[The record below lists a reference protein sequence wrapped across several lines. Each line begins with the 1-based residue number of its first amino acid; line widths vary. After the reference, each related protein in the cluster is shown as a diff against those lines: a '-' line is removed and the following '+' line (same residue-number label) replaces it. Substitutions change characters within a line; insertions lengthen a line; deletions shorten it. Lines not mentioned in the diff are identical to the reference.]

1 MEILDKIPGIIGY
14 ALVNVDDGKVEEVK
28 GSSATAL
35 ADLTAYF
42 SSAGDVMKNS
52 LDMGELKF
60 VSLTYGSNRLV
71 IIPYESKYIGLE
83 VELEKQPQELLEHLK
98 VLPTAPAQPP
108 IEVPRNL
115 ASKVHQI
122 NLLINEF
129 GGEAEREHWFDL
141 LNQSLSVLGRDIA
154 PILGIVENNL
164 AFKESPPLDKEDD
177 FTEALRYVV
186 DFLVKKAVEEM
197 GSSQARAK
205 VQAVIEKMR

>member
-1 MEILDKIPGIIGY
+1 MDILDKIPGIIGY
-14 ALVNVDDGKVEEVK
+14 AVVKAEDGKVVEVK

-42 SSAGDVMKNS
+42 SSAGDVIKNS
-52 LDMGELKF
+52 LDIGEVKF

-71 IIPYESKYIGLE
+71 IAPYENNYVGLE
-83 VELEKQPQELLEHLK
+83 TEQDKQPGEILEYLK
-98 VLPTAPAQPP
+98 ALPVEPAPPEVQ
-108 IEVPRNL
+108 VPRSL

-129 GGEAEREHWFDL
+129 GAESERTHWFEL
-141 LNQSLSVLGRDIA
+141 LNQSLIVLGREVA
-154 PILGIVENNL
+154 PILGVIEDRL
-164 AFKESPPLDKEDD
+164 AFKESPPDDKENEFAD
-177 FTEALRYVV
+177 ALRYVV

-197 GSSQARAK
+197 GSAQARAK

>member
-1 MEILDKIPGIIGY
+1 MDILDKMPGIIGY
-14 ALVNVDDGKVEEVK
+14 ALVKAEDGEVLEVK

-42 SSAGDVMKNS
+42 SSAGDVIKNN
-52 LDMGELKF
+52 LDIGELKF

-71 IIPYESKYIGLE
+71 IVPYDDNYVGIEMEKDRQPHMVLEYLKAIPVETE
-83 VELEKQPQELLEHLK
+83 VPQ
-98 VLPTAPAQPP
+98 VQ
-108 IEVPRNL
+108 VPRNL

-129 GGEAEREHWFDL
+129 GGESERDHWFDL
-141 LNQSLSVLGRDIA
+141 LNQSLSVLGREVA
-154 PILGIVENNL
+154 PIMGVVENSL
-164 AFKESPPLDKEDD
+164 AFKESPPDDKENE

-197 GSSQARAK
+197 GSAQARAK

>member
-14 ALVNVDDGKVEEVK
+14 AVVSADDGKVEEVK

-42 SSAGDVMKNS
+42 SSAGEVIKNS

-60 VSLTYGSNRLV
+60 VSITYGSNRLV
-71 IIPYESKYIGLE
+71 IVPYESKYVGFE
-83 VELEKQPQELLEHLK
+83 MEQDKQPQEILEHLK
-98 VLPTAPAQPP
+98 VLPTVTVQSPVQ
-108 IEVPRNL
+108 VPRNL

-122 NLLINEF
+122 NLLIDEF
-129 GGEAEREHWFDL
+129 GGESEREHWFDL
-141 LNQSLSVLGRDIA
+141 LNQSLSVLGREVA
-154 PILGIVENNL
+154 PILGVVEDNL
-164 AFKESPPLDKEDD
+164 AFKESPPDYKEDD